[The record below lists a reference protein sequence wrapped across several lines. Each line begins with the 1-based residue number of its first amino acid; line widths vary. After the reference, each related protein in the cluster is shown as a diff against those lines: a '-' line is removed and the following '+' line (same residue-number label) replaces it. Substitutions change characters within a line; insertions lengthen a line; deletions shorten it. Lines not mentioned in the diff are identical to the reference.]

1 MSLEGKKG
9 LKTKFTEGGGNEVL
23 WTDRGDRRGK
33 NTEKRQNGGVK
44 WGWGDGMGGNTE
56 TREEGRRWQSKNRE
70 E

>member
-44 WGWGDGMGGNTE
+44 WGVGRWDGRKYRNQ
-56 TREEGRRWQSKNRE
+56 RRRKKMAK
-70 E
+70 